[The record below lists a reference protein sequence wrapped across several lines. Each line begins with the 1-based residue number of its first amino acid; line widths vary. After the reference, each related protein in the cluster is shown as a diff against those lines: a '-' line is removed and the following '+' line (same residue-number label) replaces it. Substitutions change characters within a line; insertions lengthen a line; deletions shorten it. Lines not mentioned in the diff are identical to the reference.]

1 MANTNYNHQPVVNP
15 TPQTRPKRKT
25 KKSVKRIP
33 LARPKWNFLDLTM
46 LGATILVAVFGALM
60 VIGVSNQGAKANSH
74 LNQVTAQL
82 NQVKN
87 DNNDLRQE
95 IGTVTSNDKLSEVA
109 KQESLT
115 MNNDNV
121 RNVK

>member
-1 MANTNYNHQPVVNP
+1 MATPNYNHQSIVKP
-15 TPQTRPKRKT
+15 TPQVRPKRQPKKT
-25 KKSVKRIP
+25 VKRIP

-46 LGATILVAVFGALM
+46 LAATILVAIVGVFM
-60 VIGVSNQGAKANSH
+60 VINVSNQGAKANSH
-74 LNQVTAQL
+74 LTQVTAQL
-82 NQVKN
+82 NQTKN

-109 KQESLT
+109 KKENLT